1 MDKLES
7 DVAAGTFPAVSLK
20 ALVERVC
27 ADAQTE
33 LAELCASA
41 PVESDATK

>member
-7 DVAAGTFPAVSLK
+7 DVAAGSFPAVSLK
-20 ALVERVC
+20 TLILRVC
-27 ADAQTE
+27 TDARSQ